1 MRVEMFAEQLEIVHR
16 LWTEDRV
23 DFRGR
28 HYDLEDAPGLP
39 KPVQKPHPPIL
50 VGGSGLRGTA
60 DPAARFADE
69 YNSPF
74 VSPDDFAA
82 IRAKVV
88 AACERAGRDPATM
101 RFSTM
106 CGCLIGATQADAL
119 ERAREL
125 YGRVP
130 RDADFDTWLEGY
142 SNRVARR
149 LRRRGGRAA
158 GRVRARGLRPRHAPA
173 PPPRGSRAGAADRAG
188 AGAGRRVTETGTTR
202 METFSDG
209 VFAIAATLLV
219 LEFSVGA
226 YQGTNLG
233 SALLHRWPSYL
244 AYVTSFITI
253 GIIWMNHHWCVGT
266 MARVDRTLLF
276 LNILLLMTV
285 AFLPFPTK
293 LVADYLQKPGEQAAV
308 LAYDATFVV
317 MAVLY
322 NLWWRYASRGRRLI
336 ADDVPDS
343 RIRAIN
349 RAFDPGVPMYLA
361 CFVVA
366 IFSPLASVA
375 LTFAIAAFY
384 LPSAALFERGEAA
397 A

>member
-1 MRVEMFAEQLEIVHR
+1 M
-16 LWTEDRV
+16 
-23 DFRGR
+23 
-28 HYDLEDAPGLP
+28 
-39 KPVQKPHPPIL
+39 
-50 VGGSGLRGTA
+50 
-60 DPAARFADE
+60 
-69 YNSPF
+69 
-74 VSPDDFAA
+74 
-82 IRAKVV
+82 
-88 AACERAGRDPATM
+88 
-101 RFSTM
+101 
-106 CGCLIGATQADAL
+106 
-119 ERAREL
+119 
-125 YGRVP
+125 
-130 RDADFDTWLEGY
+130 
-142 SNRVARR
+142 
-149 LRRRGGRAA
+149 
-158 GRVRARGLRPRHAPA
+158 
-173 PPPRGSRAGAADRAG
+173 
-188 AGAGRRVTETGTTR
+188 TETGTTR

-209 VFAIAATLLV
+209 IFAIAATLLV

-226 YQGTNLG
+226 NKGTDLG
-233 SALLHRWPSYL
+233 SALLHLWPSYL
-244 AYVTSFITI
+244 AYVTSFVTI

-349 RAFDPGVPMYLA
+349 RAFGPGVPMYAA
-361 CFVVA
+361 CFAVA
-366 IFSPLASVA
+366 IFSPLASVV

-397 A
+397 